1 MVLLAVC
8 IYGYILILKS
18 YGLILLTKHGVWA
31 EQVDWMW
38 LLNKSY
44 VLSKSARMTLLCIL
58 LKELLDYPKM
68 KTQNKLWRKKN
79 KPYLVVL
86 FIHSGPL
93 LVIEL
98 PLRILFS
105 FLGSLK
111 GQLLDLHSKTNLWWG
126 EINWE
131 IGIDTYTL
139 LNIKQKTV
147 RTYCVAQGALLN
159 TLGKESKKEW
169 R

>member
-1 MVLLAVC
+1 M
-8 IYGYILILKS
+8 
-18 YGLILLTKHGVWA
+18 
-31 EQVDWMW
+31 
-38 LLNKSY
+38 
-44 VLSKSARMTLLCIL
+44 
-58 LKELLDYPKM
+58 
-68 KTQNKLWRKKN
+68 
-79 KPYLVVL
+79 VL

-111 GQLLDLHSKTNLWWG
+111 GQLLNLHSKANLWWG

-131 IGIDTYTL
+131 IGIDIYTL

-169 R
+169 RYIYMCVYI

>member
-1 MVLLAVC
+1 M
-8 IYGYILILKS
+8 
-18 YGLILLTKHGVWA
+18 
-31 EQVDWMW
+31 
-38 LLNKSY
+38 
-44 VLSKSARMTLLCIL
+44 
-58 LKELLDYPKM
+58 
-68 KTQNKLWRKKN
+68 
-79 KPYLVVL
+79 VL